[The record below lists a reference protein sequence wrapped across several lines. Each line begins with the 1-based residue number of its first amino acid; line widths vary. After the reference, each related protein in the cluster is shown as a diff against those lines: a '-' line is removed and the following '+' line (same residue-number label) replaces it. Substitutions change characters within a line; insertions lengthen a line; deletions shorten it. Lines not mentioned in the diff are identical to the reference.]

1 MNLNT
6 VPSPA
11 LRTHADS
18 PRGRVA
24 LQYGGLMDSPNSKTT
39 LRMDPDALA
48 TILGGKRVAEAV
60 LDLHGLIQEIHQFEP
75 LLEQVL
81 QRICQSIP
89 AEYAAALFASGNDGE
104 LQTVA
109 AFGTARSLD
118 AEIMRQTLVER
129 TATLLRTPTSILC
142 APLGVSDRH
151 LGVVYLQSPA
161 PEAFDIEHLHLLAGI
176 ACLVAPAL
184 TQVRHAALLE
194 TENQGL
200 RDYAYIEHGI
210 VGNTSPIREI
220 RNFVGRVA
228 PSDSTILILGESGTG
243 KELVAR
249 GIHQNSRRSNGPF
262 MAVNCAAIVDTLVE
276 SELFGHE
283 RGAFTGATAL
293 KKGKVELADGGTLF
307 LDEVGELSL
316 KTQAALLRFLQEREF
331 QRVGGSKTLRA
342 DVRVVAATNRNM
354 QQWIEAGQFRHD
366 LYYRLQVLEVR
377 TPSLSEIRE
386 DIPPLTDHFLK
397 RFRYIR
403 VISGISAKAMES
415 LKVYSWP
422 GNVRQLQNAIEHALV
437 YGRSNLIEVDDL
449 PSSVR
454 TPNPSHTSTG
464 FEERVDDFKRGLV
477 ESVLAETNGDFEIA
491 AARLKLTS
499 SYLYRLARSLNVK
512 RS

>member
-1 MNLNT
+1 
-6 VPSPA
+6 
-11 LRTHADS
+11 
-18 PRGRVA
+18 
-24 LQYGGLMDSPNSKTT
+24 
-39 LRMDPDALA
+39 
-48 TILGGKRVAEAV
+48 
-60 LDLHGLIQEIHQFEP
+60 LDIHGLIQEIHQLEP
-75 LLEQVL
+75 LLEQLL
-81 QRICQSIP
+81 QRLCKWIP
-89 AEYAAALFASGNDGE
+89 AEYAASLFAAGTDGE

-109 AFGTARSLD
+109 AFGTARSLN
-118 AEIMRQTLVER
+118 AELMHESFVER
-129 TATLLRTPTSILC
+129 TAVLLRTPTSILC
-142 APLGVSDRH
+142 APLGNSDRH
-151 LGVVYLQSPA
+151 FGVVYLQSPA
-161 PEAFDIEHLHLLAGI
+161 PDAFDLEHLHLLAGI
-176 ACLVAPAL
+176 AGIVAPAL
-184 TQVRHAALLE
+184 AQVRHAALLE

-210 VGNTSPIREI
+210 VGNTPPIREI

-249 GIHQNSRRSNGPF
+249 GIHKNSRRSNGPF

-283 RGAFTGATAL
+283 RGAFTGATAQ
-293 KKGKVELADGGTLF
+293 KKGKVELADAGTLF

-386 DIPPLTDHFLK
+386 DIPPLAEHFLK

-403 VISGISAKAMES
+403 VVSGISPNAMES
-415 LKVYSWP
+415 LMAYDWP

-437 YGRSNLIEVDDL
+437 YGRDNLIEPDDL

-454 TPNPSHTSTG
+454 TPNPSYTSAG
-464 FEERVDDFKRGLV
+464 FEARVADFKRGLV
-477 ESVLAETNGDFEIA
+477 ESALAEASGDFEIA

-499 SYLYRLARSLNVK
+499 SYLYRLARQLNVK
-512 RS
+512 R